1 MPGLGSHPGLS
12 MSIGIALITRGFAFV
27 GAGEIQISVSQ
38 PFMVTSGDFDGNG
51 LPDFAVSSLFANS
64 VGILLN
70 DGKGGFLPQLTR
82 VKVGVQPIIVQT
94 ADLDLDGALDLV
106 VGNIGS
112 GSAT

>member
-82 VKVGVQPIIVQT
+82 VTYFPHVLNREFASFGR
-94 ADLDLDGALDLV
+94 AHRSRRL
-106 VGNIGS
+106 
-112 GSAT
+112 